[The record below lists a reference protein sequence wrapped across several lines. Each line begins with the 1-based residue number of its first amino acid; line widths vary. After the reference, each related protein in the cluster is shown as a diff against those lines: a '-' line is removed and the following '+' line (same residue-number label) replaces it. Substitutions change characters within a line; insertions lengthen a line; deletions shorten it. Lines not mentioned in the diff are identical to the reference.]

1 MKKATPFRP
10 NVLRHGVLAMGLAVA
25 LTAAAAA
32 AEPYTLNVSDKINVR
47 VVQWKAAESTFE
59 EWTALGGEYIVG
71 PSGTTAF
78 PFVGDVESA
87 GKTSQD
93 LARELADGLK
103 QSLGLVVSPNVS
115 IEIAEFAP
123 IYVAGDVQ
131 SPGEY
136 KFLPGL
142 TLIKALSLA
151 GGERRGPDAN
161 ARPERDMLTVTGAY
175 QVMQD
180 EQLRLLAKRARID
193 AELAGKDT
201 VVSPEQF
208 AGVEGVEPLLADEQA
223 VLVANLKALNSQS
236 TALDSQT
243 TVLQRQIETFG
254 QKRTATERQLSV
266 AQEQLTNVRS
276 LAEDGLAVVSRVASL
291 ETSVADYETRLLD
304 IDMAQLQ
311 AQQAIGDAEIRR
323 TDLADSHASALTVER
338 QEVEA
343 RLAEVNLK
351 LATQQGLVREA
362 VAYSGIAPGTASSVA
377 SYTYSIVRD
386 GEEIPAEMST
396 PVLSGDV
403 VQVRLVVAE

>member
-10 NVLRHGVLAMGLAVA
+10 NVLRNGALAMGLVVA
-25 LTAAAAA
+25 LTAASAA

-201 VVSPEQF
+201 VVPPEQF

-254 QKRTATERQLSV
+254 QKRTATERQLTV

-276 LAEDGLAVVSRVASL
+276 LANDGLAVVSRVASL
-291 ETSVADYETRLLD
+291 ETSVADFETRLLD

-311 AQQAIGDAEIRR
+311 AQQAIGDAELRR
-323 TDLADSHASALTVER
+323 SDLADSHASGLTVER

-343 RLAEVNLK
+343 QLAEINLK
-351 LATQQGLVREA
+351 LATQQGLLREA

-377 SYTYSIVRD
+377 SYTYSIVRN
-386 GEEIPAEMST
+386 GEEIAADMST